1 MYIGSSLFLIAA
13 GAILAWAVDVD
24 WKSFDLAMAGYIIF
38 GVGVLALLI
47 SFYMYQSKRK
57 RMKEIQEMA
66 SPRPGRPAGPGGPGG
81 PASS

>member
-38 GVGVLALLI
+38 GVGILALLI
-47 SFYMYQSKRK
+47 SFYMYQSRKK
-57 RMKEIQEMA
+57 RMREIQEMA
-66 SPRPGRPAGPGGPGG
+66 NPRPGGPGAPRG
-81 PASS
+81 TGKV